1 MILADPVVQ
10 VRASGARA
18 CCARKDCRKDW
29 RSRLVLIAGLAAC
42 LAGCTPPE
50 EILPGERFGPR
61 EAAEAVAAFDPDAPP
76 PAAAPPQ
83 PPTRVPDRAY
93 VVTGEPA
100 AITLP
105 APRTNADWTHVGG
118 NSAHLMVHPA
128 LGATLT
134 RVWTADVGTPATRRV
149 RSTASPVS
157 DGARVFT
164 FGAFSEVQA
173 TSTDGM
179 ALWRRDLTPATERA
193 GEAAGGGLALAD
205 GRLYVATGY
214 GRLHALDAATGA
226 EIWQQALGAV
236 PTGPPAVSGD
246 IVYLTT
252 RAAEALA
259 IDTATGRV
267 LWRLDG
273 SDSNSFTNAG
283 AAAAVSGRT
292 VILPFGSGDVIA
304 ALRLSGLRLW
314 ATTLAGARPG
324 AAYARV
330 SDITADP
337 VIAGDTVYVGSPTGR
352 LAALDLATGERRW
365 TASEGAV
372 SQVVPVGGSVFAV
385 TDAAELVRLRADDGS
400 VVWSGTLP
408 LFPDDRV
415 RRRRGSFAHY
425 GPVLAGGRLI
435 VVSSDGVLR
444 EFDPRSGAIL
454 RQTELGAAASAG
466 PVVVRDVLYVLTENG
481 QLHAFR

>member
-1 MILADPVVQ
+1 MIQTVLQ
-10 VRASGARA
+10 VR
-18 CCARKDCRKDW
+18 
-29 RSRLVLIAGLAAC
+29 GLAALPQRARSRGHVG
-42 LAGCTPPE
+42 LALVAGIAFLLSGCTTPE

-76 PAAAPPQ
+76 PAEAPPQ
-83 PPTRVPDRAY
+83 PPTTVPARPF
-93 VVTGEPA
+93 VVTGDAPA
-100 AITLP
+100 IALP
-105 APRTNADWTHVGG
+105 APQTNSDWTHVGG
-118 NSAHLMVHPA
+118 NAAHLTVHPA
-128 LGATLT
+128 LGPNLS
-134 RVWTADVGTPATRRV
+134 RVWTADIGTAATRRV
-149 RSTASPVS
+149 RSTASPVV
-157 DGARVFT
+157 DGARIFT
-164 FGAFSEVQA
+164 LGAFSEVQA
-173 TSTDGM
+173 TGTDGT
-179 ALWRRDLTPATERA
+179 ALWRRDLTPATERS

-205 GRLYVATGY
+205 GRVYVTTGY
-214 GRLHALDAATGA
+214 GRLHALDAASGT

-236 PTGPPAVSGD
+236 PTGPPAVAGD

-252 RAAEALA
+252 RNAEALA

-267 LWRLDG
+267 LWRLSSG
-273 SDSNSFTNAG
+273 ESGAFTNAG
-283 AAAAVSGRT
+283 AAPAVSGRT

-337 VIAGDTVYVGSPTGR
+337 VIAGNTVYIGTPTGR
-352 LAALDLATGERRW
+352 LAALDLVTGERRW
-365 TASEGAV
+365 TAQKGAV
-372 SQVVPVGGSVFAV
+372 SQVVPVGGSIFAV

-400 VVWSGTLP
+400 TIWSGTLP
-408 LFPDDRV
+408 LFPQERV

-435 VVSSDGVLR
+435 VLSSDGFMR
-444 EFDPRSGAIL
+444 EFDPASGAIL
-454 RQTELGAAASAG
+454 RQTDLGAVPTAG
-466 PVVVRDVLYVLTENG
+466 PVVVRGALYVITENG